1 MNYLELLLYYCC
13 NKYIFIN
20 KMNWFQV
27 IFNMF
32 LCFCLLCT
40 SFNAY
45 RLYKDSRKEDAHVE
59 LVIFCTFVV
68 IFIVVNILV

>member
-1 MNYLELLLYYCC
+1 
-13 NKYIFIN
+13 
-20 KMNWFQV
+20 MNWFQV

-32 LCFCLLCT
+32 LCFCLLGT

-68 IFIVVNILV
+68 IFIVVNILI